1 MVEGLIIAHTVRS
14 PQTVR
19 LTSAGRDALLDVRA
33 VAAIGTSPRRGDAL
47 PGSGAGGLT
56 RWNGGARIEYK
67 LCRRKYGTCGLTGGC
82 ASLTPRP
89 SPAGCHV
96 QGASRNS
103 AGQRRTDR
111 RCARFLS

>member
-1 MVEGLIIAHTVRS
+1 MIEGLIMEQTVRS
-14 PQTVR
+14 SLTVR
-19 LTSAGRDALLDVRA
+19 LLPAGRDALLGLRT
-33 VAAIGTSPRRGDAL
+33 VAAIGGSPRRGVAL
-47 PGSGAGGLT
+47 PGSHAGGLT

-67 LCRRKYGTCGLTGGC
+67 LCRCKYGICGLTGGC

-96 QGASRNS
+96 QGARRNS